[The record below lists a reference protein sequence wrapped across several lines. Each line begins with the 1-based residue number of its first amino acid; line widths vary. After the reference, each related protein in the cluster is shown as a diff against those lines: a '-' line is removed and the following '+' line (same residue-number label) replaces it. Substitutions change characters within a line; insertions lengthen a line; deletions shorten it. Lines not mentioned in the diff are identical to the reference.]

1 MLNHPTQGSS
11 VMDESR
17 NRFDDSDFEK
27 APSLLDKP
35 ANPGPAADDDS
46 AISSQAWPAVVWA
59 RPQFLRRVADEPK
72 IPVKLAC
79 WWPMEDEKRREKKN
93 TISWC

>member
-17 NRFDDSDFEK
+17 NRLDDDDLQN

-35 ANPGPAADDDS
+35 ANPWPPAVDDIS
-46 AISSQAWPAVVWA
+46 AISVQACPAVVCA
-59 RPQFLRRVADEPK
+59 RPQFLRRVADDPK
-72 IPVKLAC
+72 IPVKLVC
-79 WWPMEDEKRREKKN
+79 
-93 TISWC
+93 